1 MEEDEV
7 KTTTT
12 RSQPDDTTT
21 SPCLSATVDGHAC
34 CSQWRLSVSW
44 CSAGEAMPHRGL
56 PGSSSGRDGMVHVGN
71 KTRDEARSGQ
81 DGEAT
86 AVAMIT
92 GGKRPKE
99 IMSRGVVRKGS
110 MKRRTGSGGFAWFVD
125 MVMMTGRQGERCKRR
140 CHEGRERQ
148 RLRMQRGQVM
158 KG

>member
-1 MEEDEV
+1 MEEDDV

-12 RSQPDDTTT
+12 CSQPDGTTA
-21 SPCLSATVDGHAC
+21 SHCLSATVDGHAARSGVC
-34 CSQWRLSVSW
+34 LSLGVQLGRP
-44 CSAGEAMPHRGL
+44 CLTGEL
-56 PGSSSGRDGMVHVGN
+56 PDSGSGRDGIFLVGN
-71 KTRDEARSGQ
+71 KTRDKARSGQ
-81 DGEAT
+81 DGEPI

-99 IMSRGVVRKGS
+99 IMSRGVVRKGT

-148 RLRMQRGQVM
+148 RLRMQRGQAM
-158 KG
+158 KR